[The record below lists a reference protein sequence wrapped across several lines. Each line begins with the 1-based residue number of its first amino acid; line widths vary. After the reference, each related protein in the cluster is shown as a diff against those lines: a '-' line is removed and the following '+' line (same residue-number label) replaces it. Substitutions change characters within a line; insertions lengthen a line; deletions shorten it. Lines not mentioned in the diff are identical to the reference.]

1 MKAVITGN
9 FLGTQ
14 KGKSKDGKEYCF
26 TDIYCGNSSV
36 RVFGLDCSTKNFEQF
51 AIIDVL
57 VDIFGK
63 DVSVRAVKED

>member
-14 KGKSKDGKEYCF
+14 KGKSKDGKEYCY
-26 TDIYCGNSSV
+26 TDIYSGNSSV
-36 RVFGLDCSTKNFEQF
+36 RVFGLDCSSREIEQF
-51 AIIDVL
+51 ANIDVL

-63 DVSVRAVKED
+63 DVSVRAVKD

>member
-9 FLGTQ
+9 FLGSH
-14 KGKSKDGKEYCF
+14 KGKSKDGKEYCY

-36 RVFGLDCSTKNFEQF
+36 RVFGFDCSSSKVEQF
-51 AIIDVL
+51 ATIDVL

-63 DVSVRAVKED
+63 DISVKAVKD